1 MSTSG
6 SRDSTSQEPAQ
17 AGGNRSPQY
26 LRRFVSWFL
35 DHLYTD
41 LAWAYDLVASV
52 TSLGQWWTWQRAVAG
67 ALPDGRLLELGVGT
81 GRLLRELT
89 AEDRSVVG
97 LDRSPQMIRIARRRL
112 RRSGGPLL
120 LLRADALQLPFM
132 SASFAGAYAT
142 FPSDYI
148 LQPETLRQVLRV
160 LEPGG
165 VFVVIPSARIRGNS
179 LPDRLAGWLYRITGQ
194 SGAPDP
200 AWRRRLGELG
210 VAGRLEM
217 VEQPRAQVLRL
228 VIVKPGAGADK
239 IARAQGGADGK
250 C

>member
-6 SRDSTSQEPAQ
+6 SMNSTSEEPVQ
-17 AGGNRSPQY
+17 PRGNRSPQY
-26 LRRFVSWFL
+26 LHRFVGWFL

-67 ALPDGRLLELGVGT
+67 ALPDGPLLELGVGT
-81 GRLLRELT
+81 GRLLRELR
-89 AEDRSVVG
+89 AEGRSVVG
-97 LDRSPQMIRIARRRL
+97 LDRSPQMVRIARRRL
-112 RRSGGPLL
+112 RRSDGPLS
-120 LLRADALQLPFM
+120 LLRADALQLPFA

-142 FPSDYI
+142 FPSEYI

-179 LPDRLAGWLYRITGQ
+179 LPDRLAGWLYRVTGQ
-194 SGAPDP
+194 SGPPDP
-200 AWRRRLGELG
+200 AWRQPLRELG
-210 VAGRLEM
+210 VAGRLET

-228 VIVKPGAGADK
+228 VIVKPEVGADK
-239 IARAQGGADGK
+239 IAGAQGGTDGK
-250 C
+250 R